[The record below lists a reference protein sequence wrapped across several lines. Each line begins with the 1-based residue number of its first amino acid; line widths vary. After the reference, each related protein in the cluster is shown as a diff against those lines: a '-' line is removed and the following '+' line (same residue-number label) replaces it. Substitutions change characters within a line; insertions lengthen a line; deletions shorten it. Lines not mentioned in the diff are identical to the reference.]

1 MNDYRFS
8 PSRLCFFPAGIA
20 YQDLPDDLIEAT
32 PEEYSAHLV
41 GPMRGLVLAVGDD
54 GRPVMVAPQTPPAP
68 TLDERRAQAAAAVDA
83 LRDERMAEGAEHAGK
98 RFALDGTSRTDLG
111 GMATTGA
118 LVLMG
123 ALDWPADYVT
133 GWIALDNTRLPLPTP
148 HDGIALAAAVAAR
161 YAALV
166 QAARDIKDAVLA
178 SDEPEAIDITE
189 GWPE

>member
-1 MNDYRFS
+1 MYYFS
-8 PSRLCFFPAGIA
+8 QGGFYHIEVHGDAILADAVPVTDEEHAALVAGQSEGKIIVADADGCPA
-20 YQDLPDDLIEAT
+20 
-32 PEEYSAHLV
+32 
-41 GPMRGLVLAVGDD
+41 LAD
-54 GRPVMVAPQTPPAP
+54 PPAP
-68 TLDERRAQAAAAVDA
+68 VLTLAERRAAVAAAVDA
-83 LRDERMAEGAEHAGK
+83 RRDQHMAEGAEHGGK

-123 ALDWPADYVT
+123 ALDWPADYAT

-148 HDGIALAAAVAAR
+148 QDGIALAAAVAGR

-178 SDEPEAIDITE
+178 SDEPEAIDIAE
-189 GWPE
+189 GWPD

>member
-1 MNDYRFS
+1 MYYFSNGGFYRTEIHGDAI
-8 PSRLCFFPAGIA
+8 PADA
-20 YQDLPDDLIEAT
+20 VPVTD
-32 PEEYSAHLV
+32 EEHAALKAGNQAGKWIV
-41 GPMRGLVLAVGDD
+41 TDAD
-54 GRPVMVAPQTPPAP
+54 GRPALADPPTPEW
-68 TLDERRAQAAAAVDA
+68 TLDERRATVAAAVDA
-83 LRDERMAEGAEHAGK
+83 LRDQLMGEGAEHGGK
-98 RFALDGTSRTDLG
+98 RFALTDVSRTDLG

-123 ALDWPADYVT
+123 ALDWPADYAT

-148 HDGIALAAAVAAR
+148 QDGIALAAAVAGR

>member
-1 MNDYRFS
+1 MYYFS
-8 PSRLCFFPAGIA
+8 NGGFYHTEVHGDAIPA
-20 YQDLPDDLIEAT
+20 DVVPVTDDEHAALF
-32 PEEYSAHLV
+32 V
-41 GPMRGLVLAVGDD
+41 GQSEGKVIVADAD
-54 GRPVMVAPQTPPAP
+54 GRPALADPPP
-68 TLDERRAQAAAAVDA
+68 PPERTLDERRATVAAAVDA
-83 LRDERMAEGAEHAGK
+83 LRDQHMAEGAEHGGK

-123 ALDWPADYVT
+123 ALDWPADYAT

-148 HDGIALAAAVAAR
+148 QDGIALAAAVAGR

-166 QAARDIKDAVLA
+166 QAARTIKDAVLA
-178 SDEPEAIDITE
+178 SDEPEAIDITA